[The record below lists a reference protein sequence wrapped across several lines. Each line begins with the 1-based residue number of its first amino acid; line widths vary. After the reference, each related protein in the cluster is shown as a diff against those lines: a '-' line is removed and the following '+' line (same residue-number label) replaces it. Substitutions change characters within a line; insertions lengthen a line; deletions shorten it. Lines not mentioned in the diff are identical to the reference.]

1 MHTNIWDA
9 HQQHL
14 KALYLIYKMAG
25 LKSLAKDT
33 AIYGLSSIL
42 GKFLNWCFVFLY
54 INVLRSTSDYGIVTN
69 LYAYMALL
77 LIILTYGME
86 TGFFRF
92 ANDKENNN
100 PMRVYST
107 TLISIATT
115 SALFIAIVALFLN
128 PISTIMGYPN
138 GQECVMMLAI
148 IIAIDAFISI
158 PFAYLRYQKR
168 AIRFA
173 SLKLIN
179 IALNI
184 ALNLF
189 FFLLCPYIYER
200 NPEAV
205 SWFFSYDKLV
215 YYIFVSN
222 LISSVATLLM
232 LLPQLR
238 GFKYTFDKR
247 LWRIMLRYS
256 LPILVLGIAGI
267 MNQTFDKMFYPI
279 LAANRPAYM
288 EELGIYGAVFKI
300 AIVMVMFTQAFRF
313 AYEPFIFAKNKNEQG
328 DAKTTYALT
337 MKYFIITSLLIFLGV
352 MYYID
357 IVSFLMPPAYFKGIH
372 IVPVIMAAEVFFGVI
387 FNLSLWYKLTD
398 RTQWGAYLSIFG
410 FVILATVNILFV
422 PQYGYVACAW
432 ASFAC
437 YFAMMVASYIIG
449 QHYYP
454 IKYPLKEIG
463 AYTLLAAILYVAGMY
478 TPIENTIVKY
488 ALRTALLMIYLV
500 AVAMPMLKARRG

>member
-1 MHTNIWDA
+1 
-9 HQQHL
+9 
-14 KALYLIYKMAG
+14 MAG

-92 ANDKENNN
+92 ANDKNCDN
-100 PMRVYST
+100 PLKVYST
-107 TLISIATT
+107 TLISIGST
-115 SALFIAIVALFLN
+115 STLFVVIVALLLS
-128 PISTIMGYPN
+128 PIATLMGYPN
-138 GQECVMMLAI
+138 QQECIMMLAI

-158 PFAYLRYQKR
+158 PFAYLRYQKK
-168 AIRFA
+168 ALRFA

-200 NPEAV
+200 NPEAI

-238 GFKYTFDKR
+238 GFKYTFDKS
-247 LWRIMLRYS
+247 LWKNMIHYS
-256 LPILVLGIAGI
+256 LPILILGIAGI
-267 MNQTFDKMFYPI
+267 MNQTFDKMFYPY
-279 LAANRPAYM
+279 LAANRPAHM

-313 AYEPFIFAKNKNEQG
+313 AYEPFVFAKNKSEGG
-328 DAKTTYALT
+328 DAKAMYALT
-337 MKYFIITSLLIFLGV
+337 MKWFIVTSLLIFLGV
-352 MYYID
+352 MFYID
-357 IVSFLMPPAYFKGIH
+357 IVSFLMPPAYFKGID
-372 IVPVIMAAEVFFGVI
+372 IVPVIMAAEVFFGII

-398 RTQWGAYLSIFG
+398 RTQWGAYLAIFG
-410 FVILATVNILFV
+410 FIILAIVNIAFV
-422 PQYGYVACAW
+422 PQYGYAACAW

-437 YFAMMVASYIIG
+437 YFAMMVASYFIG

-463 AYTLLAAILYVAGMY
+463 AYTLLAVILYAVGMC
-478 TPIENTIVKY
+478 TPIENDVLKY
-488 ALRTALLMIYLV
+488 ALRTTLIIVYIV
-500 AVAMPMLKARRG
+500 SIGIPVLKARRR

>member
-1 MHTNIWDA
+1 
-9 HQQHL
+9 
-14 KALYLIYKMAG
+14 MAG

-54 INVLRSTSDYGIVTN
+54 INVLKSASDYGIVTN

-77 LIILTYGME
+77 LILLTYGME

-92 ANDKENNN
+92 ANDKECNN
-100 PMRVYST
+100 PMSVYST
-107 TLISIATT
+107 TLISLATT
-115 SALFIAIVALFLN
+115 SILFIIGVAIFLN
-128 PISTIMGYPN
+128 PISSIMGYPN
-138 GQECVMMLAI
+138 GQACIMMLAI
-148 IIAIDAFISI
+148 IIAIDAFMSL
-158 PFAYLRYQKR
+158 PFAYIRYQKK
-168 AIRFA
+168 ALRFA
-173 SLKLIN
+173 TLKLIS

-189 FFLLCPYIYER
+189 FFLLCPYMYKH

-222 LISSVATLLM
+222 LASSFITLL
-232 LLPQLR
+232 LLIPELK
-238 GFKYTFDKR
+238 GFKYTFNTVLWKR
-247 LWRIMLRYS
+247 MIRYS
-256 LPILVLGIAGI
+256 FPILILGIAGI
-267 MNQTFDKMFYPI
+267 MNQTFDKMFYPY
-279 LAANRPAYM
+279 LAADRPACM

-313 AYEPFIFAKNKNEQG
+313 AYEPFIFAKNKSEGG
-328 DAKTTYALT
+328 DAKAMYALT

-357 IVSFLMPPAYFKGIH
+357 IVSFIMPATYFAGID
-372 IVPVIMAAEVFFGVI
+372 IVPVVMMAEVFFGVI

-410 FVILATVNILFV
+410 FVILAAVNIIFV
-422 PQYGYVACAW
+422 PEYGYVACAW
-432 ASFAC
+432 ASFVC
-437 YFAMMVASYIIG
+437 YLAMMLASYFVG
-449 QHYYP
+449 QHYFP
-454 IKYPLKEIG
+454 IKYPIKEI
-463 AYTLLAAILYVAGMY
+463 ALYTLLATVLYVAGMY
-478 TPIENTIVKY
+478 APIENNILKY
-488 ALRTALLMIYLV
+488 TLRTILLFVYLV
-500 AVAMPMLKARRG
+500 AVAKPLLKARRG

>member
-1 MHTNIWDA
+1 
-9 HQQHL
+9 
-14 KALYLIYKMAG
+14 MAG

-54 INVLRSTSDYGIVTN
+54 INVLRSTADYGIVTN

-92 ANDKENNN
+92 ANDKNCDN
-100 PMRVYST
+100 PMQVYST
-107 TLISIATT
+107 TLISIAST
-115 SALFIAIVALFLN
+115 SLLFIAIIALLLN
-128 PISTIMGYPN
+128 PIANIMGYPTHQ
-138 GQECVMMLAI
+138 GCVMMLAI

-158 PFAYLRYQKR
+158 PFAYLRYQKK
-168 AIRFA
+168 ALRFA
-173 SLKLIN
+173 ALKLIN
-179 IALNI
+179 IAINI
-184 ALNLF
+184 AFNLF

-200 NPEAV
+200 NPEAI

-215 YYIFVSN
+215 TYIFISN
-222 LISSVATLLM
+222 LISTVATLIM
-232 LLPQLR
+232 LLPELK
-238 GFKYTFDKR
+238 GFKYTFDKK
-247 LWRIMLRYS
+247 LWRTMLRYS

-267 MNQTFDKMFYPI
+267 MNQTFDKMFYPY
-279 LAANRPAYM
+279 LAANRPAHM

-313 AYEPFIFAKNKNEQG
+313 AYEPFIFAKNKNEGG
-328 DAKTTYALT
+328 DAKAMYALT
-337 MKYFIITSLLIFLGV
+337 MKWFIITSLLIFLGV
-352 MYYID
+352 MFYID

-372 IVPVIMAAEVFFGVI
+372 IVPVIMAAEVFFGII

-410 FVILATVNILFV
+410 FIILAVVNVTFV

-437 YFAMMVASYIIG
+437 YFAMMIASYIVG

-463 AYTLLAAILYVAGMY
+463 IYTLLAIILYAVGMY
-478 TPIENTIVKY
+478 TPIENSVLKY
-488 ALRTALLMIYLV
+488 ALRTTLLLIYV
-500 AVAMPMLKARRG
+500 ATIAKPLLKAKRG

>member
-1 MHTNIWDA
+1 
-9 HQQHL
+9 
-14 KALYLIYKMAG
+14 MAG

-92 ANDKENNN
+92 ANDKNCDN
-100 PMRVYST
+100 PLKVYST
-107 TLISIATT
+107 TLISIAST
-115 SALFIAIVALFLN
+115 STLFVVIVALLLS
-128 PISTIMGYPN
+128 PISTLMGYPN
-138 GQECVMMLAI
+138 QQECIMMLAI

-168 AIRFA
+168 ALRFA

-200 NPEAV
+200 NPEAI

-238 GFKYTFDKR
+238 GFKYTFDKS
-247 LWRIMLRYS
+247 LWKNMIHYS
-256 LPILVLGIAGI
+256 LPILILGIAGI
-267 MNQTFDKMFYPI
+267 MNQTFDKMFYPY
-279 LAANRPAYM
+279 LAADRPAYM

-313 AYEPFIFAKNKNEQG
+313 AYEPFVFAKNKSEGG
-328 DAKTTYALT
+328 DAKAMYALT
-337 MKYFIITSLLIFLGV
+337 MKWFIVTSLLIFLGV
-352 MYYID
+352 MFYID
-357 IVSFLMPPAYFKGIH
+357 IVSFLMPAAYFKGIH

-398 RTQWGAYLSIFG
+398 RTQWGAYLAIFG
-410 FVILATVNILFV
+410 FIILAIGNIAFV
-422 PQYGYVACAW
+422 SKYGYVACAW

-437 YFAMMVASYIIG
+437 YFAMMLASYFIG
-449 QHYYP
+449 QYYFP

-463 AYTLLAAILYVAGMY
+463 AYTLLAIVLYAVGMY
-478 TPIENTIVKY
+478 APIENDVLKY
-488 ALRTALLMIYLV
+488 ALRTTLLILYV
-500 AVAMPMLKARRG
+500 ASIGIPMLKARRR

>member
-1 MHTNIWDA
+1 
-9 HQQHL
+9 
-14 KALYLIYKMAG
+14 MAG

-92 ANDKENNN
+92 ANDKNCDN
-100 PMRVYST
+100 PLKVYST
-107 TLISIATT
+107 TLISIAST
-115 SALFIAIVALFLN
+115 STLFVVIVALLIS
-128 PISTIMGYPN
+128 PISTLMGYPHQ
-138 GQECVMMLAI
+138 QECIMMLAM

-158 PFAYLRYQKR
+158 PFAYLRYQKK
-168 AIRFA
+168 ALRFA

-179 IALNI
+179 ITLNI

-200 NPEAV
+200 NPEAI

-222 LISSVATLLM
+222 LISSATTLLM
-232 LLPQLR
+232 LLPQLK
-238 GFKYTFDKR
+238 GFKYTFDKS
-247 LWRIMLRYS
+247 LWKTMIRYS

-267 MNQTFDKMFYPI
+267 MNQTFDKMFYPY

-313 AYEPFIFAKNKNEQG
+313 AYEPFIFAKNKSDGG
-328 DAKTTYALT
+328 DAKAMYALT
-337 MKYFIITSLLIFLGV
+337 MKWFIVTSLLIFLGV
-352 MYYID
+352 MFYID
-357 IVSFLMPPAYFKGIH
+357 IVSFLMPAAYFKGID
-372 IVPVIMAAEVFFGVI
+372 IVPVIMAAEVFFGII

-398 RTQWGAYLSIFG
+398 RTQWGAYLAIFG
-410 FVILATVNILFV
+410 FIILAVVNIAFV
-422 PQYGYVACAW
+422 PQYGYAACAW

-437 YFAMMVASYIIG
+437 YFAMMVASYFIG
-449 QHYYP
+449 QYYYP

-463 AYTLLAAILYVAGMY
+463 AYTLLAVILYAVGMY
-478 TPIENTIVKY
+478 IPIENIVLRY
-488 ALRTALLMIYLV
+488 ALRTTLIIVYV
-500 AVAMPMLKARRG
+500 ASIGIPLLKARRR

>member
-1 MHTNIWDA
+1 M
-9 HQQHL
+9 
-14 KALYLIYKMAG
+14 
-25 LKSLAKDT
+25 AKDT

-238 GFKYTFDKR
+238 GFKYTFDKK
-247 LWRIMLRYS
+247 LWHTMLRYS

-437 YFAMMVASYIIG
+437 YFAMMVASYLIG

-488 ALRTALLMIYLV
+488 ALRTALLIIYLV
-500 AVAMPMLKARRG
+500 AVAMPMLKARRR

>member
-1 MHTNIWDA
+1 
-9 HQQHL
+9 
-14 KALYLIYKMAG
+14 MAG

-54 INVLRSTSDYGIVTN
+54 INVLKNTSDYGIVTN

-92 ANDKENNN
+92 ANDNNNN

-115 SALFIAIVALFLN
+115 SILFTIIVALFLN
-128 PISTIMGYPN
+128 PISTLMGYPD

-158 PFAYLRYQKR
+158 PFAYLRYQKK
-168 AIRFA
+168 ALRFA
-173 SLKLIN
+173 ALKLIN

-200 NPEAV
+200 NPEAI

-238 GFKYTFDKR
+238 GFKYTFDIKLLR
-247 LWRIMLRYS
+247 TMLRYS
-256 LPILVLGIAGI
+256 LPILILGIAGI
-267 MNQTFDKMFYPI
+267 MNQTFDKMFYPH
-279 LAANRPAYM
+279 LAADRPGYM
-288 EELGIYGAVFKI
+288 DELGVYGAVFKI

-328 DAKTTYALT
+328 DAKSTYALT

-352 MYYID
+352 MFYID
-357 IVSFLMPPAYFKGIH
+357 IVSFLMPSEYFKGIH
-372 IVPVIMAAEVFFGVI
+372 IVPLIMIAEVLFGII

-410 FVILATVNILFV
+410 FIILAAINIAFV
-422 PQYGYVACAW
+422 PKYGYVACAW
-432 ASFAC
+432 ASFIC
-437 YFAMMVASYIIG
+437 YFAMMIASYFIG
-449 QHYYP
+449 QRYYP

-463 AYTLLAAILYVAGMY
+463 LYTLLAAILYVAGMY
-478 TPIENTIVKY
+478 TPIENNVLKY
-488 ALRTALLMIYLV
+488 ALRTTLLLIYV
-500 AVAMPMLKARRG
+500 AAIAKPLLKAKRG

>member
-1 MHTNIWDA
+1 
-9 HQQHL
+9 
-14 KALYLIYKMAG
+14 MAG

-54 INVLRSTSDYGIVTN
+54 INVLKSTSDYGIVTN

-92 ANDKENNN
+92 ANDKNCDN
-100 PMRVYST
+100 PLRVYST
-107 TLISIATT
+107 TLISIAST
-115 SALFIAIVALFLN
+115 SALFIGIVALFLS
-128 PISTIMGYPN
+128 PISTIMGYPDE
-138 GQECVMMLAI
+138 QECVLMLAI

-158 PFAYLRYQKR
+158 PFAYLRYQKK
-168 AIRFA
+168 ALRFA
-173 SLKLIN
+173 TLKLIN

-189 FFLLCPYIYER
+189 FFLLCPFIYER
-200 NPEAV
+200 NPEAI

-222 LISSVATLLM
+222 LISSAATLLM
-232 LLPQLR
+232 LLPQLK
-238 GFKYTFDKR
+238 GFKYTFDKK
-247 LWRIMLRYS
+247 LWRTMIRYS
-256 LPILVLGIAGI
+256 LPILILGIAGI
-267 MNQTFDKMFYPI
+267 MNQTFDKIFYPH
-279 LAANRPAYM
+279 LADDRPCCM

-313 AYEPFIFAKNKNEQG
+313 AYEPFIFAKNKNEGG
-328 DAKTTYALT
+328 DAKAMYALT
-337 MKYFIITSLLIFLGV
+337 MKYFIVTSLLIFMGV
-352 MYYID
+352 MFYID

-372 IVPVIMAAEVFFGVI
+372 ILPVIMAAEVFFGII

-398 RTQWGAYLSIFG
+398 RTQWGAYLAIFG
-410 FVILATVNILFV
+410 FIILALTNILFV
-422 PQYGYVACAW
+422 PQYGYEACAW
-432 ASFAC
+432 ASFIC
-437 YFAMMVASYIIG
+437 YFAMMIASYLIG

-454 IKYPLKEIG
+454 IAYPLKEIG
-463 AYTLLAAILYVAGMY
+463 LYTMLAAALYAVGMY
-478 TPIENTIVKY
+478 TPIENTILKY
-488 ALRTALLMIYLV
+488 TLRTTLLLIYV
-500 AVAMPMLKARRG
+500 IAVTKPMLKARRGQ

>member
-1 MHTNIWDA
+1 
-9 HQQHL
+9 
-14 KALYLIYKMAG
+14 MAG

-54 INVLRSTSDYGIVTN
+54 INVLKSSSDYGIVTN

-92 ANDKENNN
+92 TNDKNCDN
-100 PMRVYST
+100 PLRVYST
-107 TLISIATT
+107 TLLSIAST
-115 SALFIAIVALFLN
+115 SALFIGIVALFLS
-128 PISTIMGYPN
+128 PISTIMGYPDE
-138 GQECVMMLAI
+138 QECVLMLAI

-158 PFAYLRYQKR
+158 PFAYLRYQKK
-168 AIRFA
+168 ALRFA
-173 SLKLIN
+173 TLKLIN

-189 FFLLCPYIYER
+189 FFLLCPFIYER
-200 NPEAV
+200 NPEAI

-222 LISSVATLLM
+222 LISSAATLLM
-232 LLPQLR
+232 LLPQLK
-238 GFKYTFDKR
+238 GFKYTFDKK
-247 LWRIMLRYS
+247 LWRTMIRYS
-256 LPILVLGIAGI
+256 LPILILGIAGI
-267 MNQTFDKMFYPI
+267 MNQTFDKMFYPH
-279 LAANRPAYM
+279 LAADRPGCM

-313 AYEPFIFAKNKNEQG
+313 AYEPFIFAKNKNEGG
-328 DAKTTYALT
+328 DAKAMYALT
-337 MKYFIITSLLIFLGV
+337 MKYFIVTSLLIFMGV
-352 MYYID
+352 MFYID

-372 IVPVIMAAEVFFGVI
+372 IVPVIMAAEVFFGII

-398 RTQWGAYLSIFG
+398 RTQWGAYLAIFG
-410 FVILATVNILFV
+410 FIILALTNILFV
-422 PQYGYVACAW
+422 PQYGYEACAW
-432 ASFAC
+432 ASFIC
-437 YFAMMVASYIIG
+437 YFAMMIASYLIG

-454 IKYPLKEIG
+454 IAYPLKEIG
-463 AYTLLAAILYVAGMY
+463 LYTMLAAALYAVGMY
-478 TPIENTIVKY
+478 TPIENTILKY
-488 ALRTALLMIYLV
+488 TLRTTLLLIYV
-500 AVAMPMLKARRG
+500 IAVTKPMLKARRGQ

>member
-1 MHTNIWDA
+1 
-9 HQQHL
+9 
-14 KALYLIYKMAG
+14 MAG

-92 ANDKENNN
+92 ANDKNCDN
-100 PMRVYST
+100 PLKVYST
-107 TLISIATT
+107 TLISIAST
-115 SALFIAIVALFLN
+115 STLFVVIVALLLS
-128 PISTIMGYPN
+128 PISTLMGYPN
-138 GQECVMMLAI
+138 QQECIMMLAI

-168 AIRFA
+168 ALRFA

-189 FFLLCPYIYER
+189 FFLLCPYVYER
-200 NPEAV
+200 NPEAI

-238 GFKYTFDKR
+238 GFKYTFDKS
-247 LWRIMLRYS
+247 LWKNMIHYS

-267 MNQTFDKMFYPI
+267 MNQTFDKMFYPY
-279 LAANRPAYM
+279 LAADRPAYM

-313 AYEPFIFAKNKNEQG
+313 AYEPFVFAKNKSEGG
-328 DAKTTYALT
+328 DAKAMYALT
-337 MKYFIITSLLIFLGV
+337 MKWFIVTSLLIFLGV
-352 MYYID
+352 MFYID
-357 IVSFLMPPAYFKGIH
+357 IVSFLMPADYFKGIH
-372 IVPVIMAAEVFFGVI
+372 IVPVIMAAELFFGVI

-398 RTQWGAYLSIFG
+398 RTQWGAYLAIFG
-410 FVILATVNILFV
+410 FVILAIGNIVFV
-422 PQYGYVACAW
+422 SKYGYVACAW

-437 YFAMMVASYIIG
+437 YFAMMLASYFIG
-449 QHYYP
+449 QHYFP

-463 AYTLLAAILYVAGMY
+463 AYTLLAIVLYAVGMY
-478 TPIENTIVKY
+478 APIENDVLKY
-488 ALRTALLMIYLV
+488 ALRTTLLILYV
-500 AVAMPMLKARRG
+500 ASIGIPLLKARRR

>member
-1 MHTNIWDA
+1 
-9 HQQHL
+9 
-14 KALYLIYKMAG
+14 
-25 LKSLAKDT
+25 
-33 AIYGLSSIL
+33 
-42 GKFLNWCFVFLY
+42 
-54 INVLRSTSDYGIVTN
+54 
-69 LYAYMALL
+69 
-77 LIILTYGME
+77 
-86 TGFFRF
+86 
-92 ANDKENNN
+92 
-100 PMRVYST
+100 
-107 TLISIATT
+107 
-115 SALFIAIVALFLN
+115 
-128 PISTIMGYPN
+128 MGYPD

-158 PFAYLRYQKR
+158 PFAYLRYQKK
-168 AIRFA
+168 ALRFA
-173 SLKLIN
+173 ALKLIN

-200 NPEAV
+200 NPEAI

-238 GFKYTFDKR
+238 GFKYTFDIKLLR
-247 LWRIMLRYS
+247 TMLRYS
-256 LPILVLGIAGI
+256 LPILILGIAGI
-267 MNQTFDKMFYPI
+267 MNQTFDKMFYPH
-279 LAANRPAYM
+279 LAADRPGYM
-288 EELGIYGAVFKI
+288 DELGVYGAVFKI

-328 DAKTTYALT
+328 DAKSTYALT

-357 IVSFLMPPAYFKGIH
+357 IVSILMPSEYFKGIH
-372 IVPVIMAAEVFFGVI
+372 IVPLIMIAEVLFGII

-410 FVILATVNILFV
+410 FIILAAINIAFV

-432 ASFAC
+432 ASFIC
-437 YFAMMVASYIIG
+437 YFAMMIASYFIG
-449 QHYYP
+449 QRYYP

-463 AYTLLAAILYVAGMY
+463 LYTLLAAILYVAGMY
-478 TPIENTIVKY
+478 TPIENNVLKY
-488 ALRTALLMIYLV
+488 ALRTTLLLIYV
-500 AVAMPMLKARRG
+500 AAIAKPLLKAKRG

>member
-1 MHTNIWDA
+1 MHTNTWDA
-9 HQQHL
+9 HQQLL

-222 LISSVATLLM
+222 LISSIATLLM

-238 GFKYTFDKR
+238 GFKYTFDKK
-247 LWRIMLRYS
+247 LWRNMLRYS

-500 AVAMPMLKARRG
+500 AVAMPMLKARRR

>member
-1 MHTNIWDA
+1 
-9 HQQHL
+9 
-14 KALYLIYKMAG
+14 MAG

-54 INVLRSTSDYGIVTN
+54 INVLRSASDYGIVTN

-92 ANDKENNN
+92 ANDKNCDN

-107 TLISIATT
+107 TLISIAST
-115 SALFIAIVALFLN
+115 STLFVAVTALLLG

-138 GQECVMMLAI
+138 QQECIMMLAI

-158 PFAYLRYQKR
+158 PFAYLRYQKK

-173 SLKLIN
+173 TLKLIN

-200 NPEAV
+200 NPEAI

-215 YYIFVSN
+215 QYIFVSN
-222 LISSVATLLM
+222 LISSAATLVM
-232 LLPQLR
+232 LLPELK
-238 GFKYTFDKR
+238 GFKYTFDKK
-247 LWRIMLRYS
+247 LWRTMLHYS

-267 MNQTFDKMFYPI
+267 MNQTFDKMFYPY
-279 LAANRPAYM
+279 LASSRPAHM

-313 AYEPFIFAKNKNEQG
+313 AYEPFIFAKNKNEGG
-328 DAKTTYALT
+328 DAKAMYALT
-337 MKYFIITSLLIFLGV
+337 MKWFIITSLLIFLGV
-352 MYYID
+352 MFYID
-357 IVSFLMPPAYFKGIH
+357 IVSFVMPPAYFKGIH
-372 IVPVIMAAEVFFGVI
+372 IVPVIMAAEVFFGII

-398 RTQWGAYLSIFG
+398 RTQWGAYLAIFG
-410 FVILATVNILFV
+410 FIILALVNIAFV
-422 PQYGYVACAW
+422 PKYGYEACAW
-432 ASFAC
+432 ASFTC
-437 YFAMMVASYIIG
+437 YFAMMIASYIIG

-463 AYTLLAAILYVAGMY
+463 AYTLLAVILYVAGMY
-478 TPIENTIVKY
+478 IPIENIVLKY
-488 ALRTALLMIYLV
+488 SLRTLLLIVYV
-500 AVAMPMLKARRG
+500 AAIAKPLLKARRR

>member
-1 MHTNIWDA
+1 
-9 HQQHL
+9 
-14 KALYLIYKMAG
+14 MAG

-54 INVLRSTSDYGIVTN
+54 INVLRSTADYGIVTN

-92 ANDKENNN
+92 ANDKNCDN

-107 TLISIATT
+107 TLISIAST
-115 SALFIAIVALFLN
+115 SALFIAITALLLN
-128 PISTIMGYPN
+128 PISSIMGYPN
-138 GQECVMMLAI
+138 QQECVMMLAV

-158 PFAYLRYQKR
+158 PFAYLRYQKK
-168 AIRFA
+168 ALRFA
-173 SLKLIN
+173 TLKLIN
-179 IALNI
+179 IVLNI

-200 NPEAV
+200 NPEAI

-215 YYIFVSN
+215 YYIFISN
-222 LISSVATLLM
+222 LISTVATLLM
-232 LLPQLR
+232 LLPELK
-238 GFKYTFDKR
+238 GFRYTFDKK
-247 LWRIMLRYS
+247 LWHNMLRYS

-267 MNQTFDKMFYPI
+267 MNQTFDKMFYPY
-279 LAANRPAYM
+279 LAANRPAHM

-313 AYEPFIFAKNKNEQG
+313 AYEPFIFAKNKNEGG
-328 DAKTTYALT
+328 DAKAMYALT
-337 MKYFIITSLLIFLGV
+337 MKWFIITSLLIFLGV
-352 MYYID
+352 MFYID
-357 IVSFLMPPAYFKGIH
+357 VVSFLMPPAYFKGIH
-372 IVPVIMAAEVFFGVI
+372 IVPVIMAAEVFFGII

-398 RTQWGAYLSIFG
+398 RTQWGAYLAIFG
-410 FVILATVNILFV
+410 FIILAGVNIAFV
-422 PQYGYVACAW
+422 PQYGYTACAW

-437 YFAMMVASYIIG
+437 YFAMMIASYIIG

-454 IKYPLKEIG
+454 INYPLKEIG
-463 AYTLLAAILYVAGMY
+463 AYTLLAVILYAVGMY
-478 TPIENTIVKY
+478 TPIENDVLKY
-488 ALRTALLMIYLV
+488 VLRTTLLLIYV
-500 AVAMPMLKARRG
+500 ATIAKPLLKAKRG

>member
-1 MHTNIWDA
+1 MHTNTWDA
-9 HQQHL
+9 HQQLL
-14 KALYLIYKMAG
+14 KALYLIYKMTG

-238 GFKYTFDKR
+238 GFKYTFDKK
-247 LWRIMLRYS
+247 LWHTMLRYS

-437 YFAMMVASYIIG
+437 YFAMMVASYLIG

-488 ALRTALLMIYLV
+488 ALRTALLIIYLV
-500 AVAMPMLKARRG
+500 AVAMPMLKARRR

>member
-9 HQQHL
+9 HQQLL
-14 KALYLIYKMAG
+14 KALYLTYKMAG

-247 LWRIMLRYS
+247 LWRTMLRYS

-478 TPIENTIVKY
+478 TPIENTILKY
-488 ALRTALLMIYLV
+488 TLRTALLMIYLV
-500 AVAMPMLKARRG
+500 AVAMPMLKAKRG

>member
-1 MHTNIWDA
+1 
-9 HQQHL
+9 
-14 KALYLIYKMAG
+14 MAG

-54 INVLRSTSDYGIVTN
+54 INVLKSTSDYGIVTN

-92 ANDKENNN
+92 ANDKNCDN
-100 PMRVYST
+100 PLRVYST
-107 TLISIATT
+107 TLISIAST
-115 SALFIAIVALFLN
+115 SALFIGIVALFLS
-128 PISTIMGYPN
+128 PISTIMGYPDE
-138 GQECVMMLAI
+138 QECVLMLAI

-158 PFAYLRYQKR
+158 PFAYLRYQKK
-168 AIRFA
+168 ALRFA
-173 SLKLIN
+173 TLKLIN

-189 FFLLCPYIYER
+189 FFLLCPFIYER
-200 NPEAV
+200 NPEAI

-222 LISSVATLLM
+222 LISSAATLLM
-232 LLPQLR
+232 LLPQLK
-238 GFKYTFDKR
+238 GFKYTFDKK
-247 LWRIMLRYS
+247 LWRTMIRYS
-256 LPILVLGIAGI
+256 LPILILGIAGI
-267 MNQTFDKMFYPI
+267 MNQTFDKIFYPH
-279 LAANRPAYM
+279 LAADRPGCM

-313 AYEPFIFAKNKNEQG
+313 AYEPFIFAKNKNEGG
-328 DAKTTYALT
+328 DAKAMYALT
-337 MKYFIITSLLIFLGV
+337 MKYFIVTSLLIFMGV
-352 MYYID
+352 MFYID

-372 IVPVIMAAEVFFGVI
+372 IVPVIMAAEVFFGII

-398 RTQWGAYLSIFG
+398 RTQWGAYLAIFG
-410 FVILATVNILFV
+410 FIILALTNILFV
-422 PQYGYVACAW
+422 PQYGYEACAW
-432 ASFAC
+432 ASFIC
-437 YFAMMVASYIIG
+437 YFAMMIASYLIG

-454 IKYPLKEIG
+454 IAYPLKEIG
-463 AYTLLAAILYVAGMY
+463 LYTMLAAALYAVGMY
-478 TPIENTIVKY
+478 TPIENTILKY
-488 ALRTALLMIYLV
+488 TLRTTLLLIYV
-500 AVAMPMLKARRG
+500 IAVTKPMLKARRGQ

>member
-1 MHTNIWDA
+1 
-9 HQQHL
+9 
-14 KALYLIYKMAG
+14 MAG

-54 INVLRSTSDYGIVTN
+54 INVLKSTSDYGIVTN

-92 ANDKENNN
+92 ANDKSYDK
-100 PMRVYST
+100 PLKVYST
-107 TLISIATT
+107 TLISVATT
-115 SALFIAIVALFLN
+115 SLLFIAIVALFLN
-128 PISTIMGYPN
+128 PISSMMGYPN
-138 GQECVMMLAI
+138 GEECIMMLAI

-168 AIRFA
+168 PIRFA
-173 SLKLIN
+173 SIKLTN
-179 IALNI
+179 IVINI

-189 FFLLCPYIYER
+189 FFLLCPYIYEK
-200 NPEAV
+200 NPSAV

-222 LISSVATLLM
+222 LISSAITLLL

-238 GFKYTFDKR
+238 GFKYVFDKK
-247 LWRIMLRYS
+247 LWRTMLKYS
-256 LPILVLGIAGI
+256 LPILVLGVAGI
-267 MNQTFDKMFYPI
+267 MNQTFDKMFYPY
-279 LAANRPAYM
+279 LASARPDYM
-288 EELGIYGAVFKI
+288 GELGVYGAVFKI

-313 AYEPFIFAKNKNEQG
+313 AYEPFIFAKNKSEGG
-328 DAKTTYALT
+328 DAKAMYAVT

-352 MYYID
+352 MFYID
-357 IVSFLMPPAYFKGIH
+357 IVSFVMPENYFKGID

-398 RTQWGAYLSIFG
+398 RTQWGAYLAIFG
-410 FVILATVNILFV
+410 LIILAAINTLFV

-437 YFAMMVASYIIG
+437 YFAMMVASYFIG

-454 IKYPLKEIG
+454 VKYPLKEIG
-463 AYTLLAAILYVAGMY
+463 LYTLLAVVLYAAGMY
-478 TPIENTIVKY
+478 SPIENGILKY
-488 ALRTALLMIYLV
+488 SLRTVLLLLFVV
-500 AVAMPMLKARRG
+500 AVAVPMLKGKRAKINR

>member
-1 MHTNIWDA
+1 
-9 HQQHL
+9 
-14 KALYLIYKMAG
+14 MAG

-54 INVLRSTSDYGIVTN
+54 INVLKNTSDYGIVTN

-92 ANDKENNN
+92 ANDNNNN

-115 SALFIAIVALFLN
+115 SILFTIIVALFLN
-128 PISTIMGYPN
+128 PISTLMGYPD

-158 PFAYLRYQKR
+158 PFAYLRYQKK
-168 AIRFA
+168 ALRFA
-173 SLKLIN
+173 ALKLIN

-200 NPEAV
+200 NPEAI

-238 GFKYTFDKR
+238 GFKYTFDIKLLR
-247 LWRIMLRYS
+247 TMLRYS
-256 LPILVLGIAGI
+256 LPILILGIAGI
-267 MNQTFDKMFYPI
+267 MNQTFDKMFYPH
-279 LAANRPAYM
+279 LAADRPGYM
-288 EELGIYGAVFKI
+288 DELGVYGAVFKI

-328 DAKTTYALT
+328 DAKSTYALT

-357 IVSFLMPPAYFKGIH
+357 IVSILMPSEYFKGIH
-372 IVPVIMAAEVFFGVI
+372 IVPLIMIAEVLFGII

-410 FVILATVNILFV
+410 FIILAAINIAFV

-432 ASFAC
+432 ASFIC
-437 YFAMMVASYIIG
+437 YFAMMIASYFIG
-449 QHYYP
+449 QRYYP

-463 AYTLLAAILYVAGMY
+463 LYTLLAAILYVAGMY
-478 TPIENTIVKY
+478 TPIENNVLKY
-488 ALRTALLMIYLV
+488 ALRTTLLLIYV
-500 AVAMPMLKARRG
+500 AAIAKPLLKEKRG

>member
-1 MHTNIWDA
+1 
-9 HQQHL
+9 
-14 KALYLIYKMAG
+14 MAG

-54 INVLRSTSDYGIVTN
+54 INVLKSSADYGIVVN

-92 ANDKENNN
+92 ANDKNCDN
-100 PMRVYST
+100 PLRVYST
-107 TLISIATT
+107 TLISIAST
-115 SALFIAIVALFLN
+115 SALFIGIVALFLS
-128 PISTIMGYPN
+128 PISTIMGYPDE
-138 GQECVMMLAI
+138 QECVLMLAI

-158 PFAYLRYQKR
+158 PFAYLRYQKK
-168 AIRFA
+168 ALRFA
-173 SLKLIN
+173 TLKLIN

-189 FFLLCPYIYER
+189 FFLLCPFIYER
-200 NPEAV
+200 NPEAI

-222 LISSVATLLM
+222 LISSAATLLM
-232 LLPQLR
+232 LLPQLK
-238 GFKYTFDKR
+238 GFKYTFDKK
-247 LWRIMLRYS
+247 LWRTMIRYS
-256 LPILVLGIAGI
+256 LPILILGIAGI
-267 MNQTFDKMFYPI
+267 MNQTFDKMFYPH
-279 LAANRPAYM
+279 LAADRPGCM

-313 AYEPFIFAKNKNEQG
+313 AYEPFIFAKNKNEGG
-328 DAKTTYALT
+328 DAKAMYALT
-337 MKYFIITSLLIFLGV
+337 MKYFIVTSLLIFMGV
-352 MYYID
+352 MFYID

-372 IVPVIMAAEVFFGVI
+372 IVPVIMAAEVFFGII

-398 RTQWGAYLSIFG
+398 RTQWGAYLAIFG
-410 FVILATVNILFV
+410 FIILALTNILFV
-422 PQYGYVACAW
+422 PQYGYEACAW
-432 ASFAC
+432 ASFIC
-437 YFAMMVASYIIG
+437 YFAMMIASYLIG

-454 IKYPLKEIG
+454 IAYPLKEIG
-463 AYTLLAAILYVAGMY
+463 LYTMLAAALYAVGMY
-478 TPIENTIVKY
+478 TPIENTILKY
-488 ALRTALLMIYLV
+488 TLRTTLLLIYV
-500 AVAMPMLKARRG
+500 IAVTKPMLKARRGQ

>member
-1 MHTNIWDA
+1 
-9 HQQHL
+9 
-14 KALYLIYKMAG
+14 MAG

-92 ANDKENNN
+92 ANDKNCDN
-100 PMRVYST
+100 PLKVYST
-107 TLISIATT
+107 TLISIAST
-115 SALFIAIVALFLN
+115 STFFVTIVALLLN
-128 PISTIMGYPN
+128 PISTLMGYPN
-138 GQECVMMLAI
+138 QQECIMMLAI

-158 PFAYLRYQKR
+158 PFAYLRYQKK
-168 AIRFA
+168 ALRFA
-173 SLKLIN
+173 SIKLIN

-200 NPEAV
+200 NTEAI

-232 LLPQLR
+232 LLPQLK
-238 GFKYTFDKR
+238 GFKYTFDKK
-247 LWRIMLRYS
+247 LWKTMIRYS

-267 MNQTFDKMFYPI
+267 MNQTFDKMFYPY
-279 LAANRPAYM
+279 LAANRPAHM

-313 AYEPFIFAKNKNEQG
+313 AYEPFIFAKNKSDGG
-328 DAKTTYALT
+328 DAKVMYALT
-337 MKYFIITSLLIFLGV
+337 MKWFIVTSLLIFLGV
-352 MYYID
+352 MFYID
-357 IVSFLMPPAYFKGIH
+357 IVSFLMPADYFKGIN
-372 IVPVIMAAEVFFGVI
+372 IVPVIMAAEVFFGII

-398 RTQWGAYLSIFG
+398 RTQWGAYLAIFG
-410 FVILATVNILFV
+410 FIILAIVNIAFV
-422 PQYGYVACAW
+422 PQYGYAACAW

-437 YFAMMVASYIIG
+437 YFAMMVASYFIG
-449 QHYYP
+449 QYYYP

-463 AYTLLAAILYVAGMY
+463 AYTLLAVILYAVGMY
-478 TPIENTIVKY
+478 TPIENIVLRY
-488 ALRTALLMIYLV
+488 ALRTTLIIVYV
-500 AVAMPMLKARRG
+500 ASIGIPLLKARRR